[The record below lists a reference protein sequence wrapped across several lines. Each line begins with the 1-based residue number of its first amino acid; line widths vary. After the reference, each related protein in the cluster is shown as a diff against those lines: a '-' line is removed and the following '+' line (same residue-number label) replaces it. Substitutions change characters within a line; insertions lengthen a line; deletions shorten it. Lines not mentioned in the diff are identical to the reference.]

1 MTGGSWPMLSA
12 LDARVLRST
21 DARFERSPERIGE
34 LAGCAADVALSTLR
48 RLRVACLVEGD
59 GEASAVLASHPSRG
73 CRAGARAVRASS
85 CAEGTRRVSGGRHVA
100 RRVAVRERPRGGVR
114 FAVQGAAKMEVS
126 MSGQLALVTS
136 EEMLVPAAVW
146 EALSPE
152 RQVEVALR
160 LARLLARLVE
170 AARDE

>member
-1 MTGGSWPMLSA
+1 MLSA

-48 RLRVACLVEGD
+48 RPCVACLVEDD
-59 GEASAVLASHPSRG
+59 GERPQCWLRTRRG
-73 CRAGARAVRASS
+73 ECRAGARAVRASS
-85 CAEGTRRVSGGRHVA
+85 CAERTRRVSGGRHVA

-114 FAVQGAAKMEVS
+114 FAVQGAAETEVS

-160 LARLLARLVE
+160 LARLLARLME